1 MKLTFIERLESD
13 EIQNR
18 LRKKYLGKKSLLNA
32 HKHYH
37 MLNRV
42 EQDLSIRENSLVRRL
57 IIEYS
62 YFLEDLA
69 YAERALNLLKSEFFY
84 REEDWK

>member
-1 MKLTFIERLESD
+1 
-13 EIQNR
+13 
-18 LRKKYLGKKSLLNA
+18 
-32 HKHYH
+32 